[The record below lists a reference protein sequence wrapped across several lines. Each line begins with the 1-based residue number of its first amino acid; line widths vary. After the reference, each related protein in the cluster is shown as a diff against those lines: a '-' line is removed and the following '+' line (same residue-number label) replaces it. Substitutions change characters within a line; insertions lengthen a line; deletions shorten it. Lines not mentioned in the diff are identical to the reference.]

1 MKKIIGITVTIVAIL
16 ALLSFSFIYIK
27 DNYYVMLYIDPNN
40 DTAPYPYLA
49 KVSKKINNIAF
60 KASEITNDNIFG
72 IKTKVIYTDAYGSG
86 TIKNNKTSSDLDY
99 GVGIYLGEFKYNGQ
113 NSKQIAYM
121 ILRTI
126 QNYHLNLLNELDESD
141 NFFKQTK
148 KYTVLGF
155 RKDNNTIIDIL
166 SKGVENT
173 AAGKTYSVTV
183 EGKQF
188 KIPPNEILLMDYN
201 YIKLFTDEI
210 SYAKDYRK
218 MLRELTLCTSYY
230 ADITDEETGI
240 TRSVE
245 IIEETFNGK
254 RFQTNFRQFVP
265 HVYTDISS
273 FDFVQNIVPEDN
285 KHYLSMRLGDYLRHY
300 KDIHFIN
307 GIGEVSPLKV
317 VKRISQCSDILAP
330 LIPEDK
336 LKEIRKD
343 ISAVLSDNK
352 MALINDYYIGCE
364 NLLSITRSKILR
376 ETIFNN
382 GKLQEL
388 IDEMGSILTEME
400 KTENIPHE
408 ELIPLY
414 KYQQALNN
422 NRNDLDKLMDYI
434 KANTETNEVY
444 IDKLMSVH
452 LKNKEHFIE
461 YSKYLADILR
471 SGGVRIIKLYKDPQN
486 PNIVYVIKDNN
497 SKDIKLSEFD
507 KIGLENAY
515 FTYIYDKNTVFK
527 FIDEKDFKG
536 DILRIDPCWVRYKT
550 TKAEDEKWQ
559 EIQEKLIKD
568 KKNYR
573 MKIRFGLIK
582 S

>member
-1 MKKIIGITVTIVAIL
+1 MKRIIGITVAIAAIL
-16 ALLSFSFIYIK
+16 ALLSFSFIYIRN
-27 DNYYVMLYIDPNN
+27 NYYVMLYIDPNN

-49 KVSKKINNIAF
+49 KVSKDINNILF
-60 KASEITNDNIFG
+60 KAAEITNDNIFG

-86 TIKNNKTSSDLDY
+86 TLKNNKTSSDLDY

-113 NSKQIAYM
+113 NSKQIANA

-126 QNYHLNLLNELDESD
+126 QNYHLSLLNELDESD

-317 VKRISQCSDILAP
+317 VKRISQYNNILAP

-536 DILRIDPCWVRYKT
+536 EILNIDPCWVRYKT

-559 EIQEKLIKD
+559 QIQDALIKD

>member
-1 MKKIIGITVTIVAIL
+1 MKRIIGITVAIAAIL
-16 ALLSFSFIYIK
+16 ALLSFSFIYIRN
-27 DNYYVMLYIDPNN
+27 NYYVMLYIDPNN

-49 KVSKKINNIAF
+49 KVSKDINNILF
-60 KASEITNDNIFG
+60 KAAEITNDNIFG

-86 TIKNNKTSSDLDY
+86 TLKNNKTSSDLDY

-113 NSKQIAYM
+113 NSKQIANA

-126 QNYHLNLLNELDESD
+126 QNYHLSLLNELDESD

-155 RKDNNTIIDIL
+155 RKDNKTIIDIL

-173 AAGKTYSVTV
+173 AAGRTYSVTV

-201 YIKLFTDEI
+201 YIKLYTDEI
-210 SYAKDYRK
+210 SYSKDYRK
-218 MLRELTLCTSYY
+218 MLRELTLSTAYY
-230 ADITDEETGI
+230 ADITDEASGI
-240 TRSVE
+240 TRPVE
-245 IIEETFNGK
+245 IIEETFNGR

-273 FDFVQNIVPEDN
+273 LDFVQNIVPEDN
-285 KHYLSMRLGDYLRHY
+285 KQYLNMRLGDYLRHY

-317 VKRISQCSDILAP
+317 VKRILQCADIISP
-330 LIPEDK
+330 IIPKDK
-336 LKEIRKD
+336 LNEIHKNVYE
-343 ISAVLSDNK
+343 ILSDPV
-352 MALINDYYIGCE
+352 MALINDYYIGCT
-364 NLLSITRSKILR
+364 NLSGINRSKILR
-376 ETIFNN
+376 ETLFSN

-388 IDEMGSILTEME
+388 INETDKMLEEME
-400 KTENIPHE
+400 NNENFLKE
-408 ELIPLY
+408 ELLPLH
-414 KYQQALNN
+414 KYQQALNAN
-422 NRNDLDKLMDYI
+422 KDDLNKLMDFIKANGDTHELYLDKLMAAHI
-434 KANTETNEVY
+434 
-444 IDKLMSVH
+444 
-452 LKNKEHFIE
+452 KNKELFIS
-461 YSKYLADILR
+461 YNKYLADILR
-471 SGGVRIIKLYKDPQN
+471 SAGIRIIKLYKDPQD
-486 PNIVYVIKDNN
+486 PNVVYVMKDDN

-536 DILRIDPCWVRYKT
+536 EILNIDPCWVRYKT

-559 EIQEKLIKD
+559 QIQDALIKD